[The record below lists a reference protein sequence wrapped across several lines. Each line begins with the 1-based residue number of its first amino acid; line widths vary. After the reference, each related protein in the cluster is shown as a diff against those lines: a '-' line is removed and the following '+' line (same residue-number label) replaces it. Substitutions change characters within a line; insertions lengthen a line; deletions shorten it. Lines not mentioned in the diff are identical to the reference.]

1 MLLVGHWGLFVARRA
16 GVVVPLLLDKEAR
29 SDSQWETKATASMS
43 YLGRVVL
50 RALHC
55 TEITGLLA
63 I

>member
-1 MLLVGHWGLFVARRA
+1 MFVARRA